1 MCCAEQA
8 NAQLD
13 ALGDHQ
19 TLLNE
24 HNQADAQYRKLSRE
38 QVIDP
43 SHQLLT
49 HQSTCC

>member
-8 NAQLD
+8 NTQLD

-43 SHQLLT
+43 SLLLVTQQLK
-49 HQSTCC
+49 CC